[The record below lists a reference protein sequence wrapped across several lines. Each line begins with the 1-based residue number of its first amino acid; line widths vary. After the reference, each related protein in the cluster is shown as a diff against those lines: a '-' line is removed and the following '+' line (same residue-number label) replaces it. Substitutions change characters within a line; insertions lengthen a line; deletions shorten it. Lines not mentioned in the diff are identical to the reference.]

1 MGVGTTT
8 LPYDAMRR
16 EASVTT
22 NIATTNVGNQD
33 HPLVL
38 GNSLSPTIVD
48 EEVCNVKPLES
59 WIDYFELSDLTKY
72 CLYRG
77 LIANIES
84 VEP

>member
-8 LPYDAMRR
+8 LPYDTMRR

-22 NIATTNVGNQD
+22 NIATTNVGNQE

-48 EEVCNVKPLES
+48 EEVCNVRS
-59 WIDYFELSDLTKY
+59 S
-72 CLYRG
+72 
-77 LIANIES
+77 
-84 VEP
+84 

>member
-22 NIATTNVGNQD
+22 NIATTNVGNQE

-48 EEVCNVKPLES
+48 EEVCNVKS
-59 WIDYFELSDLTKY
+59 SQCWIDY
-72 CLYRG
+72 LY
-77 LIANIES
+77 IES
-84 VEP
+84 LIENVESVVLQDTGH

>member
-59 WIDYFELSDLTKY
+59 WIDYFDLIEN
-72 CLYRG
+72 
-77 LIANIES
+77 LISNIES

>member
-59 WIDYFELSDLTKY
+59 WIDYLS
-72 CLYRG
+72 R
-77 LIANIES
+77 I
-84 VEP
+84 

>member
-22 NIATTNVGNQD
+22 NIATTNVGNQET

-48 EEVCNVKPLES
+48 EEVCNVKSLDC
-59 WIDYFELSDLTKY
+59 WIDHLW
-72 CLYRG
+72 
-77 LIANIES
+77 LIS
-84 VEP
+84 RV

>member
-1 MGVGTTT
+1 MVVGTTT

-59 WIDYFELSDLTKY
+59 WIDYFELKNSLFIES
-72 CLYRG
+72 

>member
-38 GNSLSPTIVD
+38 GNSLSPTMVE
-48 EEVCNVKPLES
+48 EEVCNVKSLDC
-59 WIDYFELSDLTKY
+59 WIDHLWLTNLS
-72 CLYRG
+72 R
-77 LIANIES
+77 I
-84 VEP
+84 

>member
-48 EEVCNVKPLES
+48 EEVCDVKPLEMILS
-59 WIDYFELSDLTKY
+59 LKVLYLFIESLIENVESFEL
-72 CLYRG
+72 
-77 LIANIES
+77 
-84 VEP
+84 

>member
-48 EEVCNVKPLES
+48 EEVCNVKFSIHLTIIDSFES
-59 WIDYFELSDLTKY
+59 LM
-72 CLYRG
+72 
-77 LIANIES
+77 ANTEF

>member
-22 NIATTNVGNQD
+22 NIATTNVGNQE

-48 EEVCNVKPLES
+48 EEVCNVECLEC
-59 WIDYFELSDLTKY
+59 WIDHLWPTNLS
-72 CLYRG
+72 R
-77 LIANIES
+77 
-84 VEP
+84 V

>member
-48 EEVCNVKPLES
+48 EEVCNVKFSIYLIIIKFPLFKKPKK
-59 WIDYFELSDLTKY
+59 YFRLHFLHLDS
-72 CLYRG
+72 
-77 LIANIES
+77 
-84 VEP
+84 

>member
-22 NIATTNVGNQD
+22 NIATTNVGNQE

-48 EEVCNVKPLES
+48 EEVCNVKSLEC
-59 WIDYFELSDLTKY
+59 WIDDFELIES
-72 CLYRG
+72 
-77 LIANIES
+77 LIENVES
-84 VEP
+84 VEL